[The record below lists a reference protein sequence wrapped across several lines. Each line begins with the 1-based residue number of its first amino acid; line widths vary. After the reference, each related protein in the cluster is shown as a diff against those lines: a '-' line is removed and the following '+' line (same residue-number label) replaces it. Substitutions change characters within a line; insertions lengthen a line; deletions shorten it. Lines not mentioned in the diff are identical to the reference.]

1 MLWFFEDREKLLEF
15 YERVSGARMHSAY
28 FRPGGVFEDLP
39 LGICN
44 DIILW
49 AKQFSTLLD
58 DIESILTNNRIW
70 KQRLINIGKIS
81 SKNALECSFS
91 GLMLRSTGIKWDL
104 RKSQPY
110 ENYSSFN
117 FEIPIGKYGDCYDRY
132 LIRMEEM
139 RQSLYIIIQAINL
152 LPNGK

>member
-1 MLWFFEDREKLLEF
+1 MMSMEHGYCLALEKLLSLEIPIRAQFIRVIFSEITRILNHLLSISCHAIDIGAFTPMLWFFEDREKLLEF

-70 KQRLINIGKIS
+70 KQRLIN
-81 SKNALECSFS
+81 EF
-91 GLMLRSTGIKWDL
+91 
-104 RKSQPY
+104 
-110 ENYSSFN
+110 
-117 FEIPIGKYGDCYDRY
+117 
-132 LIRMEEM
+132 
-139 RQSLYIIIQAINL
+139 LYTL
-152 LPNGK
+152 LVR